1 MNVHE
6 ILPPCIVELENDRVT
21 AAYFTVDR
29 TDHCFG
35 TERVHL
41 DVEIRRLSDIEQRAS
56 TIERLRQG
64 GGSKQVVLDILWT
77 GVGQIYPEMIIS
89 GYNPE

>member
-41 DVEIRRLSDIEQRAS
+41 DVEIRRLSNE
-56 TIERLRQG
+56 LRQLSALDKG
-64 GGSKQVVLDILWT
+64 AVLNRW
-77 GVGQIYPEMIIS
+77 Y
-89 GYNPE
+89 